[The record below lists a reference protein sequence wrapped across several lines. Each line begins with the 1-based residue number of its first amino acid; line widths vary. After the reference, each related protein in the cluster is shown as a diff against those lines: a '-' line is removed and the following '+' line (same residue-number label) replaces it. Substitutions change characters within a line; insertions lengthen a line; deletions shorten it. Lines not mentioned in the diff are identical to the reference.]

1 MYRYPRWPIHLALV
15 GVSLLMLIPFYWVL
29 KTSVTGENIFAYPPS
44 ILPKAPNPFYYVDV
58 WYYIPFARY
67 FLNSVIVSLIAV
79 IANVAFNAMAGYAL
93 TRDVPGRRL
102 VLLLFLSCMMVPFQ
116 ATIIPACLI
125 TGKLGLLDSYWGLA
139 LPQCSTIVCIFVFK
153 ASFDAVPRSLI
164 DAARIDGLAEWRI
177 IWKVMMPL
185 AKGAIATNVILAF
198 IWSWNNF
205 LWPLIVTRSAVPAG
219 RPVPGATFVLWV
231 LNSTTCVEKTRA
243 TTDPGGRFVITD
255 NDSHNIRLA
264 AEKPDFGRSPRIP
277 VRLFFRAQDI
287 ELREPLVL

>member
-1 MYRYPRWPIHLALV
+1 MHRYPRWPIHLLLV
-15 GVSLLMLIPFYWVL
+15 GVSFLMLIPFYWVL
-29 KTSVTGENIFAYPPS
+29 KTSVTGDNIFAYPPS
-44 ILPKAPNPFYYVDV
+44 VLPKAPHPFYYVDV

-67 FLNSVIVSLIAV
+67 FLNSVVVSLIAV

-93 TRDVPGRRL
+93 TRDFPAKRF

-116 ATIIPACLI
+116 ATIIPAYLI

-153 ASFDAVPRSLI
+153 ASFDAVPRSLV

-205 LWPLIVTRSAVPAG
+205 LWPLIVTRSAEMQTLPLGLARFLSYQEDTTGALYAFCIMVLAPGILLFLMAQKEFIRG
-219 RPVPGATFVLWV
+219 LTSGAT
-231 LNSTTCVEKTRA
+231 K
-243 TTDPGGRFVITD
+243 G
-255 NDSHNIRLA
+255 
-264 AEKPDFGRSPRIP
+264 
-277 VRLFFRAQDI
+277 
-287 ELREPLVL
+287 